1 MAKAEYSVLG
11 TSIPRLGGVE
21 RVTGA
26 GIFGVDLMLQDA
38 LSGGILRSQYA
49 HAKIVSID
57 TSEAKSIPGV
67 RAVVTAAD
75 APDVR
80 YGRTT
85 IDRYMLAKNRVRYM
99 GDPVAAVA
107 ADSPAIVKQAL
118 KKIKVVYEPLP
129 VVLDPEEAMKP
140 SAPAL
145 HDDMP
150 LPKNLPADAKVKN
163 VCSYTVVHMGDP
175 DKAMAEADLVV
186 DEVYETKM
194 IHPQYLEPR
203 MAAARLEQN
212 GRLTVWAN
220 AQAPFAVRTDVAKLL
235 ALPLSRVRVLST
247 DIGGGFGGK
256 ASGITSGAAIEPI
269 CALLA
274 LAAKRTVMIVL
285 DKAEETISTTIR
297 SGAKLYIKTGVKK
310 DGTIVAR
317 TGKVVYDAG
326 AYSGFGAMAGARC
339 TNMLGGWYLTPNVHI
354 DGYVVYTNKQ
364 VCGPVRGPGGPQA
377 AFAVES
383 HMDSIA
389 AKLGMDPAE
398 FRLKNMPEAGDRIVG
413 VPKLRDVSLGETIRI
428 AKEKIGWGKVK
439 LKKNQGIGIAT
450 GSWIESAGPGG
461 GAMVKVNE
469 DGSVTVHIGKID
481 MGTIPGFG
489 IPLIVAEELGVPVSD
504 VMVVN
509 VDTDASPWDAGT
521 VGSRGIIV
529 SGTATRLAAIDAR
542 NQLFRLAANQLEASP
557 DDLEIKDKQI
567 RVKGTP
573 SKSVPLATVAT
584 AAHTAIGE
592 VIGRGYCDN
601 KAMEAEE
608 KAHGSSQPFTAHA
621 CIVEVDPDTGNVKI
635 LRYVAVHDIGFPIHP
650 AAVEGQIEGAAAMSI
665 GQALCEQVVFD
676 KNGRTLNPSFVD
688 YLMPTINMMPRIE
701 TTLVHGYP
709 GSGPYGA
716 KGAGEIGC
724 VPVLAAIANAIY
736 NAIGVRVTKLP
747 LSPENVMRAIR
758 EQKKPAS

>member
-1 MAKAEYSVLG
+1 MAKAEYTVVG
-11 TSIPRLGGVE
+11 TSPARMGGVE
-21 RVTGA
+21 RVIGKGIYGIDLSLKDELHG
-26 GIFGVDLMLQDA
+26 GIF
-38 LSGGILRSQYA
+38 RSQYA

-57 TSEAKSIPGV
+57 TSEAKKIPGV

-80 YGRTT
+80 YGRSYL
-85 IDRYMLAKNRVRYM
+85 DRYMLAKNKVRYM

-129 VVLDPEEAMKP
+129 VVIDQEETMKP
-140 SAPAL
+140 DAPTL

-150 LPKNLPADAKVKN
+150 LPKNLPEGVKVKN
-163 VCSYTVVHMGDP
+163 VCGFTTVHVGDP
-175 DKAMAEADLVV
+175 EKAMAEADVVV

-203 MAAARLEQN
+203 IAAAQVEPD
-212 GRLTVWAN
+212 GRITVWAN
-220 AQAPFAVRTDVAKLL
+220 AQAPFPVRTEVAKLL
-235 ALPLSRVRVLST
+235 GVPLNRVRVLAT
-247 DIGGGFGGK
+247 ELGGGFGGK

-274 LAAKRTVMIVL
+274 VKAKRPVMIVL

-297 SGAKLYIKTGVKK
+297 SGARMYIKTGVKK

-317 TGKVVYDAG
+317 QGKVVYDAG

-339 TNMLGGWYLTPNVHI
+339 TNMLGGWYLMPNCHI

-389 AKLGMDPAE
+389 AKIGMDPVE
-398 FRLKNMPEAGDRIVG
+398 FRLKNTPKAGDKIVG
-413 VPKLRDVSLGETIRI
+413 VPKLRDVSLGETIKT
-428 AKEKIGWGKVK
+428 AAEKIGWGKVK
-439 LKKNQGIGIAT
+439 LEKNQGIGIAT

-461 GAMVKVNE
+461 GAVVKVNE

-481 MGTIPGFG
+481 MGTAPRFG
-489 IPLIVAEELGVPVSD
+489 IPLIAAEELGVPVSD
-504 VMVVN
+504 VTVVN

-521 VGSRGIIV
+521 VGSRAMLV
-529 SGTATRLAAIDAR
+529 SGTATKLAAIDAR
-542 NQLFRLAANQLEASP
+542 NQIFKMAASQLEASP

-573 SKSVPLATVAT
+573 SKSVALATIAT
-584 AAHTAIGE
+584 NAHNVIGE

-601 KAMEAEE
+601 VALMAEE
-608 KAHGSSQPFTAHA
+608 KAHGSSQPFTTHA
-621 CIVEVDPDTGNVKI
+621 CIVEVDTNTGNVKI
-635 LRYVAVHDIGFPIHP
+635 LKYVAVHDIGFPIHP
-650 AAVEGQIEGAAAMSI
+650 VSVEGQIEGATAMSI

-676 KNGRTLNPSFVD
+676 KDGRTMNPSFVD

-709 GSGPYGA
+709 GAGPYGS
-716 KGAGEIGC
+716 KGAGEIAC
-724 VPVLAAIANAIY
+724 VPPMAAIANAIF
-736 NAIGVRVTKLP
+736 NATGVRIRTLP
-747 LSPENVMRAIR
+747 LSPENVLRAL
-758 EQKKPAS
+758 KGAGKA